1 MSVGWSVEWRIAL
14 RRRRLLALNT
24 AIPLLLVAPVAVGA
38 APAHHGAAVVAVL
51 FVVFGVFGSAIPLVR
66 DAESGLLSRWI
77 LGGVRPGPWL
87 AGRTAAQTLLD
98 LVELTPSLLLLA
110 LLGGADV
117 GDWASLTFALCI
129 ALLVA
134 NTLGIWVAAAARSL
148 AEGALFGAVT
158 ALLLLHGSGV
168 FRAAAPGT
176 WQARIETWIPF
187 RALHESLLATL
198 GAGPPQVWHD
208 VPVLVATV
216 AFAGLTMAGAGP
228 LLGRLS
234 NAVNE

>member
-1 MSVGWSVEWRIAL
+1 MSVGWTAEWRIAL
-14 RRRRLLALNT
+14 RRRRLLALNV
-24 AIPLLLVAPVAVGA
+24 AIPLLLVAPVATGA
-38 APAHHGAAVVAVL
+38 APPHHGAAVVAVL
-51 FVVFGVFGSAIPLVR
+51 FVVFGVFGSTIPLVR

-77 LGGVRPGPWL
+77 LAGVRPGPWL

-98 LVELTPSLLLLA
+98 LVELSPSLLLLVA
-110 LLGGADV
+110 LGGA
-117 GDWASLTFALCI
+117 GPADWASLTFALAV

-134 NTLGIWVAAAARSL
+134 NTLGVWVAAGARSL

-198 GAGPPQVWHD
+198 RAEPPQVWHD
-208 VPVLVATV
+208 VPVLATTV
-216 AFAGLTMAGAGP
+216 AFVGLTMAGAGP
-228 LLGRLS
+228 LLERLS
-234 NAVNE
+234 GAVNG